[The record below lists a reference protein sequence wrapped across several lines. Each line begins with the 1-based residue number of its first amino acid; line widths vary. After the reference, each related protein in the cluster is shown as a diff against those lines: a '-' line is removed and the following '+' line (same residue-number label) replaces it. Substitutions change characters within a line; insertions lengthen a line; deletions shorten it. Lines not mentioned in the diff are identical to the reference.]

1 MDILVYIHPIYMC
14 VFVSPKSVFKFFALL
29 SFQVYFGMLDAL
41 LASEEFPEEYR
52 DGC

>member
-1 MDILVYIHPIYMC
+1 M
-14 VFVSPKSVFKFFALL
+14 SVFKFFALL
-29 SFQVYFGMLDAL
+29 SYQVYFGMLDDAL